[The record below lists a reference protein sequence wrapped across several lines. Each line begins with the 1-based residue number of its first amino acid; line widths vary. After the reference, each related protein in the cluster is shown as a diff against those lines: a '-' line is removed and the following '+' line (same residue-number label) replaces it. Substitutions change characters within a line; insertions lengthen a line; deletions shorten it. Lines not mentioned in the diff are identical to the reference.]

1 MRKLAIA
8 LVVFLGFGA
17 LVGVGAVMG
26 VLSGLGGRSGQSWAQ
41 CSTGPG
47 VWGGNEQRGKRAA
60 GALGPEQRRI
70 VRRIIEIG
78 KQRGLPPRAWQ
89 IAIQAGKTESNLRN
103 VHYGHAD
110 SQGVFQMRPSQ
121 GWGSVAQVT
130 NVDYA
135 INKFY
140 DVLLTVEGW
149 QDMRPGE
156 AAQAVERSAFPSR
169 YHDAEA
175 MAAHLV
181 STEGSVSGTS
191 GCESLPSTTLL
202 AGQAIEYAKNQLGKP
217 YVWGAE
223 GPHTFDCSGLTQ
235 RAWAAADVQIPRVS
249 QDQYDRGGK
258 HVPLSRAQPGDLV
271 FWGYGRNPD
280 AIHHVAMYL
289 GDDMVLHAPQPG
301 ETVERA
307 KLWDGGELMP
317 TVVRPVPD
325 SSARA
330 AAHEADRGSAV
341 GAPAGLSAADPAGEN
356 VPAPAA
362 SGAP

>member
-1 MRKLAIA
+1 MRKLAVA
-8 LVVFLGFGA
+8 LVLLLGFGA
-17 LVGVGAVMG
+17 LIGVGAVTG
-26 VLSGLGGRSGQSWAQ
+26 LLAGLGGRSGQSWSQ
-41 CSTGPG
+41 CSTALGA
-47 VWGGNEQRGKRAA
+47 WGGDENQGKRAA
-60 GALGPEQRRI
+60 QALDEEQRGI
-70 VRRIIEIG
+70 VRRIIEVG

-149 QDMRPGE
+149 KEMRPGK
-156 AAQAVERSAFPSR
+156 AAQAVERSDYPSR

-175 MAAHLV
+175 LAAYLV
-181 STEGSVSGTS
+181 STEGNVHGVS

-202 AGQAIEYAKNQLGKP
+202 AGQAIEYAKNQLGDP

-235 RAWAAADVQIPRVS
+235 QAWAAAGVQIPRVS
-249 QDQYDRGGK
+249 QNQYDQGGK
-258 HVPLSRAQPGDLV
+258 HVPLSRAQPGDLL

-280 AIHHVAMYL
+280 AIHHVALYL
-289 GDDMVLHAPQPG
+289 GDDEVLHAPQPG

-307 KLWDGGELMP
+307 ALWDGGELMP
-317 TVVRPVPD
+317 TAVRPAPE
-325 SSARA
+325 SSA
-330 AAHEADRGSAV
+330 
-341 GAPAGLSAADPAGEN
+341 
-356 VPAPAA
+356 
-362 SGAP
+362 